1 MGQFAAFGTDP
12 GSLLQQPLQ
21 GRVSQLLANEA
32 SPIREVEKK
41 ELFPTI
47 ATGSI
52 PTAPVSEPFEQVA
65 DYYRFGK
72 FATGTDGVYETQ
84 PRTFDDPAEDQRP
97 ASIRLFGQRP
107 KDKRPSD
114 ILPAYTKFFIE
125 SVQEAHVERSQIVET
140 FGNFYVFMFGERPPV
155 YSFSGKLVNTRNA
168 NWLSDFMFMYRTYL
182 RGTKC
187 VELNSRL
194 ILTYGG
200 RQIEG
205 LMLNVN
211 TATQAAI
218 EGSVEFSFQ
227 VVVFDRK
234 FLGFSDDFGFATSD
248 NQNLKA
254 DQQFLKMLNQV
265 TGGATGAGSSQP
277 GVSSAQSAVRKTMA
291 GAPAVGL
298 LIG

>member
-1 MGQFAAFGTDP
+1 MGSFATFGTNA

-21 GRVSQLLANEA
+21 SRASQLLANEA
-32 SPIREVEKK
+32 NPTRQIEKK

-52 PTAPVSEPFEQVA
+52 PTAPVSNPFEQVA

-72 FATGTDGVYETQ
+72 FAAGTEDTYEIQ
-84 PRTFDDPAEDQRP
+84 PRLFDDPAEDQKP
-97 ASIRLFGQRP
+97 CSIRVFGQRP

-114 ILPAYTKFFIE
+114 LLPAYTKFFIE
-125 SVQEAHVERSQIVET
+125 TVQEAHVERSQIVET

-155 YSFSGKLVNTRNA
+155 YNFSGKLVNAKNA
-168 NWLSDFMFMYRTYL
+168 NWVSDFMFMYRQYL

-211 TATQAAI
+211 TATQAI
-218 EGSVEFSFQ
+218 LEGSVEFSFQ

-254 DQQFLKMLNQV
+254 DEQFLKMLNQV
-265 TGGATGAGSSQP
+265 TGGSTGAGSSQP
-277 GVSSAQSAVRKTMA
+277 GVSAAQNAVRQTM
-291 GAPAVGL
+291 GGLPSVGL
-298 LIG
+298 LR

>member
-1 MGQFAAFGTDP
+1 MGSFASFGTNT

-21 GRVSQLLANEA
+21 SRTSQLLANEA
-32 SPIREVEKK
+32 NPTKLIEKK

-47 ATGSI
+47 ATGSV
-52 PTAPVSEPFEQVA
+52 PTAPVSNPFEQVA

-72 FATGTDGVYETQ
+72 FAAGTEDTYEIQ
-84 PRTFDDPAEDQRP
+84 PRLFDDPAEDQKP
-97 ASIRLFGQRP
+97 CSIRVFGQRP

-114 ILPAYTKFFIE
+114 LLPAYTKFFIE
-125 SVQEAHVERSQIVET
+125 TVQEAHVERSQIVET

-155 YSFSGKLVNTRNA
+155 YNFSGKLVNAKNA
-168 NWLSDFMFMYRTYL
+168 NWVSDFMFMYRQYL

-211 TATQAAI
+211 TATQAI
-218 EGSVEFSFQ
+218 MEGSVEFSFQ

-234 FLGFSDDFGFATSD
+234 FLGFSNDFGFATSD

-254 DQQFLKMLNQV
+254 DEQFLKMLNQV
-265 TGGATGAGSSQP
+265 TGGSTGAGSSQP
-277 GVSSAQSAVRKTMA
+277 GVSAAQNAVRQTMQ
-291 GAPAVGL
+291 GLPAVGL
-298 LIG
+298 LTR

>member
-1 MGQFAAFGTDP
+1 MAGALSAYVTSP
-12 GSLLQQPLQ
+12 TSPLRQQMQ
-21 GRVSQLLANEA
+21 GRDSLKLANEA
-32 SPIREVEKK
+32 NATKEVQKQEI
-41 ELFPTI
+41 FPTI
-47 ATGSI
+47 AVGSV
-52 PTAPVSEPFEQVA
+52 PTAPVNSPFDQVA

-72 FATGTDGVYETQ
+72 FAAGAVSEYEVQ
-84 PRTFDDPAEDQRP
+84 PRTFDDPAEDQKP
-97 ASIRLFGQRP
+97 ASIRLYGQRA
-107 KDKRPSD
+107 KDNKVTD
-114 ILPAYTKFFIE
+114 LLPAYTKFFIE

-155 YSFSGKLVNTRNA
+155 YSFSGKLINSRNA
-168 NWLSDFMFMYRTYL
+168 NWVSDLMFMYQTYL

-211 TATQAAI
+211 TATQAAM
-218 EGSVEFSFQ
+218 EGSVDFSFQ

-234 FLGFSDDFGFATSD
+234 FLGFSDDFGFATND

-254 DQQFLKMLNQV
+254 DTQFLKMLNQV
-265 TGGATGAGSSQP
+265 TGGSTGSGSSQP
-277 GVSSAQSAVRKTMA
+277 GVSAAQTAARQVMA

-298 LIG
+298 LK

>member
-1 MGQFAAFGTDP
+1 MGTFASFGTNA

-21 GRVSQLLANEA
+21 SRSSLILANEA
-32 SPIREVEKK
+32 NVTKEVEKK
-41 ELFPTI
+41 ELFPTV
-47 ATGSI
+47 ATGSV

-72 FATGTDGVYETQ
+72 FAAGADSQYEIQ
-84 PRTFDDPAEDQRP
+84 PRTFDDPAENQKP
-97 ASIRLFGQRP
+97 ASIRLYGQRP
-107 KDKRPSD
+107 KDKKPSD
-114 ILPAYTKFFIE
+114 LLPAYTKFFIE

-155 YSFSGKLVNTRNA
+155 YSFSGKLMNSRNA
-168 NWLSDFMFMYRTYL
+168 NWVSDLMFMYQTYL

-187 VELNSRL
+187 VELNARL

-205 LMLNVN
+205 LMLNVS
-211 TATQAAI
+211 TATQSTV

-254 DQQFLKMLNQV
+254 DDQFLRMLNQV
-265 TGGATGAGSSQP
+265 TGGSSGAGSSTP
-277 GVSSAQSAVRKTMA
+277 GVSAAQSAVRQTMA
-291 GAPAVGL
+291 GLPAVGL
-298 LIG
+298 LSK